1 MGSSVCGTRSSF
13 NPKSSGAP
21 SAPPCPLAFPRCLKT
36 ALGFFGYKF
45 QLWLGSSITLHFLL
59 PEAPRHH
66 GNGAWHSK
74 LTHSSEFIAL
84 SDELL
89 HPSSCLTALFI
100 CSGSDEV
107 IDYPASDVC
116 AVLNLILLTTI
127 GRLTG
132 RSTHLCV
139 WMHTHT
145 HTHTLLRKAWS
156 NSLLDMTFQKVPL
169 SACNVRTVFSSGS
182 LGENEGFVKWP

>member
-145 HTHTLLRKAWS
+145 HTHTH
-156 NSLLDMTFQKVPL
+156 TH
-169 SACNVRTVFSSGS
+169 C
-182 LGENEGFVKWP
+182 